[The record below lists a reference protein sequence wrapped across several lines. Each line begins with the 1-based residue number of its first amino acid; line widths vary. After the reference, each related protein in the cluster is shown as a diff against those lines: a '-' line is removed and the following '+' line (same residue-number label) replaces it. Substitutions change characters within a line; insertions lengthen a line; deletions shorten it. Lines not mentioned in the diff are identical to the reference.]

1 MRHTFQILILLFA
14 LIGAASAIPLLPAEF
29 SGTVTIDGSPA
40 PIGTV
45 ITARIDD
52 RDCGS
57 LTLTAAGTFG
67 GTGTFDKRLLV
78 NGEDTDAQ
86 KTITFFVDGIPAG
99 TAIYTSGTSADLALA
114 VTKDGTGG
122 DPGGTSSDTTDTSS
136 GSTSSGPATAPA
148 SVTEFTGS
156 GSLQTDV
163 GGVVQSTTVIATA
176 GGDAS
181 LTIGQGT
188 RALDHSGTHLGS
200 VSVESIPPADL
211 PGAAEPVGRAIRCGP
226 DGATFDP
233 AIRISFT
240 LTSEEW
246 ERYGE
251 GQFVVR
257 WYNSGTDTWEP
268 LTTTIY
274 SETRTVTAIITHFT
288 LVAVFAVPADEIP
301 TTVTPPLTDP
311 TLTFGPVAPA
321 TTVQHAGSSLPWF
334 AGFVALVGVF
344 LLVRKG

>member
-1 MRHTFQILILLFA
+1 MRHTFWILILLFA

-78 NGEDTDAQ
+78 SGEDTDAQ

-114 VTKDGTGG
+114 VTKDGTGS
-122 DPGGTSSDTTDTSS
+122 DTGGTSSGSTSS

-156 GSLQTDV
+156 SSLQTDV
-163 GGVVQSTTVIATA
+163 GGAVQSTTVIATA

-181 LTIGQGT
+181 LTIGQGI
-188 RALDHSGTHLGS
+188 RALDHSGTPLGS
-200 VSVESIPPADL
+200 VSIESIPPADL
-211 PGAAEPVGRAIRCGP
+211 PGAAESVGRAVRCGP

-268 LTTTIY
+268 LATTIY
-274 SETRTVTAIITHFT
+274 SETRTVTATITHFT

-334 AGFVALVGVF
+334 AGFVALAGVF